1 MKYYLAQGYSDDN
14 SLHTLEFY
22 WDQRDQTG
30 CSDQWSIIANNSK
43 HITKSAV
50 EQYVSD
56 QGVKGAKVI
65 SITGDGVQQG
75 CESLF

>member
-22 WDQRDQTG
+22 WDQTG
-30 CSDQWSIIANNSK
+30 CADQWSIIANYSK
-43 HITKSAV
+43 HETKSAV
-50 EQYVSD
+50 EQNLSD
-56 QGVKGAKVI
+56 QRVKGAKVI
-65 SITGDGVQQG
+65 SITRDGVQQG